1 MDSII
6 KGIVRRRRSVFVT
19 FIVLALISVWAYTKV
34 GINYDIVSYL
44 PLDEPST
51 IAIGAMTD
59 NFGTALPN
67 VKLTVAVDELQDALI
82 LKEEIAEMEGITD
95 VIWLDDTLDIT
106 QPLELADE
114 AIVEGFYKDGYA
126 LFQLTGE
133 TDNAAEVIDRLMES
147 FPEGY
152 IVGSLVDLASAQ
164 HAVNEEV
171 SRIVVFAVP
180 IIIIILLLS
189 THSWLEPLVF
199 LITIGIGILLNM
211 GSNIILGEISFLT
224 QAVAAILQLAVSM
237 DYAIFLLHSFN
248 DYRAEGHEPIPAMQK
263 AMRRSLA
270 AIFSSSITTFVGFL
284 ALLFM
289 RFGLGADLGIVMAK
303 GIAMAFLT
311 VMIFMPTFILM
322 VYPWIEKTRHRSF
335 LPDFTRFG
343 RFVVKGR
350 WAIPILIVLLMVPA
364 FLGSRNNEYLYGM
377 GAYPEES
384 RMESDREFVDELF
397 GQQVQ
402 LALMVPSGDTPSEL
416 RLHEELEQIP
426 NVINVMSYVSAVDPA
441 IPSEVIDNDQLSMLV
456 SEDYRL
462 FIMTAEGRGEGPT
475 EFAMTEEIRTLAS
488 HHYGDTYHLA
498 GEPANMLD
506 MKNTIEADDI
516 IVNGLAILAIALTI
530 MFVYRSLS
538 LPLLLVLTIEVAIWI
553 NLSIP
558 YFTGTTLSYIG
569 YLIVSTVQLGATVD
583 YAILYTEHYL
593 ENRETYP
600 KREAIIRTT
609 RQAIP
614 SILPPA
620 LILTAV
626 GFVLG
631 LVTSMGIVADLG
643 ILLGRGAALSFVLV
657 SLFLPQLLMIFD
669 KTIEKTTMNRKL
681 FRDDTSGTPHVN
693 KTATINQETQ
703 VIPEISD
710 NKGVDS

>member
-1 MDSII
+1 
-6 KGIVRRRRSVFVT
+6 
-19 FIVLALISVWAYTKV
+19 
-34 GINYDIVSYL
+34 
-44 PLDEPST
+44 
-51 IAIGAMTD
+51 
-59 NFGTALPN
+59 
-67 VKLTVAVDELQDALI
+67 
-82 LKEEIAEMEGITD
+82 
-95 VIWLDDTLDIT
+95 
-106 QPLELADE
+106 
-114 AIVEGFYKDGYA
+114 
-126 LFQLTGE
+126 
-133 TDNAAEVIDRLMES
+133 
-147 FPEGY
+147 
-152 IVGSLVDLASAQ
+152 
-164 HAVNEEV
+164 
-171 SRIVVFAVP
+171 
-180 IIIIILLLS
+180 
-189 THSWLEPLVF
+189 
-199 LITIGIGILLNM
+199 
-211 GSNIILGEISFLT
+211 
-224 QAVAAILQLAVSM
+224 
-237 DYAIFLLHSFN
+237 
-248 DYRAEGHEPIPAMQK
+248 
-263 AMRRSLA
+263 
-270 AIFSSSITTFVGFL
+270 
-284 ALLFM
+284 
-289 RFGLGADLGIVMAK
+289 
-303 GIAMAFLT
+303 
-311 VMIFMPTFILM
+311 
-322 VYPWIEKTRHRSF
+322 
-335 LPDFTRFG
+335 
-343 RFVVKGR
+343 
-350 WAIPILIVLLMVPA
+350 
-364 FLGSRNNEYLYGM
+364 
-377 GAYPEES
+377 
-384 RMESDREFVDELF
+384 MESDREFVDELF

-426 NVINVMSYVSAVDPA
+426 NVINVMSYISAVDPA

-657 SLFLPQLLMIFD
+657 SLFLPQLLMILD
-669 KTIEKTTMNRKL
+669 KTIEKTTMNRKF
-681 FRDDTSGTPHVN
+681 FRDDASGTPHVN